1 MRRGRAC
8 PHRDWMVVMTG
19 RLTKAAMLIALAVAL
34 GYLLAAVPNVEAIS
48 AVSFFSGYLLGAAT
62 GALVGGVSI
71 LLFSVLNPL
80 GPSFPLVLAA
90 QVLMMALIGMCG
102 DSWRRLVTIAGRA
115 EFLAATF
122 GAVLTLA
129 YGVVADYGFA
139 VSMGRWK
146 DPFPV
151 IAAGLPFSV
160 VHIVSNGLIFAG
172 AGAFIVRRYPPG
184 RTRDV

>member
-1 MRRGRAC
+1 
-8 PHRDWMVVMTG
+8 MTG

-90 QVLMMALIGMCG
+90 QVLMMALMGACG
-102 DSWRRLVTIAGRA
+102 DVWRRVIMLTGRA
-115 EFLAATF
+115 EFFAATF
-122 GAVLTLA
+122 GVVLTLA
-129 YGVVADYGFA
+129 YGVIADYGFA

-160 VHIVSNGLIFAG
+160 VHIVSNGLIFG
-172 AGAFIVRRYPPG
+172 GTGAFIARKYPPKG
-184 RTRDV
+184 ITYD